1 MNLSKQGE
9 HIDIDQVISLLGV
22 SSATIKNWIK
32 YNYLIPQKNNKNLI
46 FNTLEVQKLK
56 EKITSGELDRLNKR
70 ANKKNS
76 NLNFIPDEYIE
87 NKEIIKFIKDIV
99 ANCKENKLQ
108 RNKVLYSII
117 INILKSNKLINHKF
131 ISQNKIINQE
141 LHWWKENTG
150 NYYETLLEIKIPK
163 TGDVLGVIYQS
174 LIDEGQKAQGGSY
187 YTPKKIVDEIIK
199 QYVNDSTTFLDP
211 CCGTGQFLL
220 SATEKIKDPTKVWG
234 FDIDEIAVRLARI
247 NLILKFPNI
256 QFKPNIYHINFLI
269 LNSNPLFKSDSIP
282 LFDIIATNPPW
293 GAHFSKQQN
302 IELKS
307 IYPKIKSGEIFSYF
321 IQQGLNFLNQD
332 GVLAF
337 VLPESILNV
346 KTHKD
351 IREILINKYNIK
363 KIIYLNRLF
372 KNVFTP
378 VIRLDIIKSNSSNN
392 IIEAEKNNIKYL
404 ISQDKLK
411 RQLDFVLNVFQDS
424 QDINLLDKI
433 YNKKHIN
440 LKNKAD
446 WALGI
451 VTGDNNKYLSDKKN
465 KKNESIITG
474 KEIKKFIISKN
485 SKYIEFEPSNFQQ
498 VAPESKYR
506 SKEKLFYKFISKE
519 LVFAYDNQK
528 KLSLNSAN
536 ILIPKIEDYPIK
548 TILALFNSSLYQ
560 FIYQKKIGSIKILK
574 NDLEQLPL
582 PIIDQNIHNKI
593 EEQVNILLDTQQDI
607 KDRKTVFDSLDDFI
621 MNIFDLSREEKDY
634 IKKNIKTS
642 NKLLDNN

>member
-1 MNLSKQGE
+1 MNLSSNEYIGIKQVE
-9 HIDIDQVISLLGV
+9 VLLGV

-32 YNYLIPQKNNKNLI
+32 YSYLIPYKNNKSLT
-46 FNTLEVQKLK
+46 FNINEVQNLK
-56 EKITSGELDRLNKR
+56 EKIISGEINRLNKR
-70 ANKKNS
+70 ANKQSSK
-76 NLNFIPDEYIE
+76 LTFIPDEYIE
-87 NKEIIKFIKDIV
+87 DKETIQSIKYIIQECID
-99 ANCKENKLQ
+99 NKLE
-108 RNKVLYSII
+108 KYTVLYSII
-117 INILKSNKLINHKF
+117 LNLLQDKKLINDKF
-131 ISQNKIINQE
+131 ISKNKIINKE
-141 LHWWKENTG
+141 LDWWQSKTEG
-150 NYYETLLEIKIPK
+150 HYSSFLKIKIPD
-163 TGDVLGVIYQS
+163 TRDFLGVIYQS
-174 LIDEGQKAQGGSY
+174 IINEGQKSQGGSY
-187 YTPKKIVDEIIK
+187 YTPKKVVDEIIK
-199 QYVNDSTTFLDP
+199 LYVNDSNTFLDP

-220 SATEKIKDPTKVWG
+220 SATEKIKDPNKIWG

-256 QFKPNIYHINFLI
+256 QFKPNIYHTNFLT

-302 IELKS
+302 IELKF

-332 GVLAF
+332 GALAF

-351 IREILINKYNIK
+351 IREILVEKYHIK

-378 VIRLDIIKSNSSNN
+378 VIRLDIIKNNSSNN
-392 IIEAEKNNIKYL
+392 IIEAEKNNIKYS

-411 RQLDFVLNVFQDS
+411 RQLDFVLNVFQDN
-424 QDINLLDKI
+424 QDIDLLDKI
-433 YNKKHIN
+433 YNTKHIT
-440 LKNKAD
+440 LKNQAD

-451 VTGDNNKYLSDKKN
+451 VTGNNDKYLLN
-465 KKNESIITG
+465 KKTKNNEPIITG

-519 LVFAYDNQK
+519 LVFAYDNKQT
-528 KLSLNSAN
+528 LSLNSAN
-536 ILIPKIEDYPIK
+536 ILIPKLKNYPIK

-607 KDRKTVFDSLDDFI
+607 KDRKTVFNSLDDFI
-621 MNIFDLSREEKDY
+621 MNIFNLSREEKEY